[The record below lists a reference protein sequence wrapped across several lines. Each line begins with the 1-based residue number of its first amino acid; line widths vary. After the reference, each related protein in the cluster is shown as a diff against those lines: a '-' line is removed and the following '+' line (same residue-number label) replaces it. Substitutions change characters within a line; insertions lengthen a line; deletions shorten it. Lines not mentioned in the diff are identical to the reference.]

1 MKLKEKFLE
10 LTNSEC
16 EHDSYCKDNDCKYD
30 GQVVCR
36 LNIRKSERC
45 EVIADEFAIGFV
57 KFVNETDSYHHAE
70 DAFHFND
77 KWHTYEE
84 FLEIYK
90 KNL

>member
-1 MKLKEKFLE
+1 MTLKEKINDSIITNIEIRESENRMYYEYNNLE
-10 LTNSEC
+10 LA
-16 EHDSYCKDNDCKYD
+16 
-30 GQVVCR
+30 
-36 LNIRKSERC
+36 ERC

>member
-45 EVIADEFAIGFV
+45 EVIADEFAIGFAEW
-57 KFVNETDSYHHAE
+57 FIDSE
-70 DAFHFND
+70 G
-77 KWHTYEE
+77 KPKGEWSIKEL
-84 FLEIYK
+84 LEMYK
-90 KNL
+90 KEKRL